1 MTKRL
6 FLGFTLLACGITAV
20 GASACSSDDDDNDP
34 VVATGGA
41 GNMGGAGNLGGGT
54 DTGGSTDSGGSTG
67 SGTYSVDAGGFVT
80 SGEWKGYAWTAVEAE
95 EDVPS
100 SGVHSTITPGDF
112 KALEAGGQ
120 LCAEGVVAEDLDYG
134 GVAMLGMNINQ
145 EPTNPDGGDPVV
157 GLWQPSGT
165 GINYDITNNGT
176 SAIRIQ
182 IQGAAGYPTEAW
194 CAEVT
199 NELAGSLEWADFNT
213 ECWAGGAGTA
223 YDGTVLLNAVL
234 VLIPGSNAADTP
246 FDFCINSIGPA

>member
-6 FLGFTLLACGITAV
+6 FLGFTLLACGITGV

-80 SGEWKGYAWTAVEAE
+80 SGEWKGYAWTAVESNTLSE
-95 EDVPS
+95 
-100 SGVHSTITPGDF
+100 GVASTIEPGNF
-112 KALEAGGQ
+112 SAVEAGGQ
-120 LCAEGVVAEDLDYG
+120 LCASGIVAQDAAYG
-134 GVAMLGMNINQ
+134 GVAMLGININQ
-145 EPTNPDGGDPVV
+145 EAASSETEPPV

-165 GINYDITNNGT
+165 GIAYDITNNG
-176 SAIRIQ
+176 SSQIRIQ
-182 IQGAAGYPTEAW
+182 IQGELGYPDEAW
-194 CAEVT
+194 CADVSAT
-199 NELAGSLEWADFNT
+199 PAGTVGWTDFNT

-223 YDGTVLLNAVL
+223 YDGSIALESVM
-234 VLIPGSNAADTP
+234 VLIPGSNTAETP
-246 FDFCINSIGPA
+246 YSFCINSIGPA